1 MSKPRPCHA
10 PQLPSH
16 WSDTSEYPIIAPAS
30 PLRQTAT
37 NAAMRTPTD
46 GSADSNP
53 SLWFGSGVPTAPKRI
68 GAVRTGPGIGQTGRM
83 GRPRQ
88 ILHVDM
94 DAFFVSVELRRRPD
108 LAGQP
113 VVVGGTG
120 RRGVVAAASY
130 EARRFGVHSAMAS
143 VVAKRRCPHA
153 VFLPG
158 DHALYSDVSARV
170 REILDRYTPLVEP
183 LSLDEAFLD
192 VTGSIGLFGPAPAI
206 AARIR
211 ADVDRE
217 LALACSV
224 GVAAN
229 KFLAK
234 LASVE
239 AKPVATP
246 SGVRQG
252 PGVVVVEAGHEQEF
266 LGPLAVQRL
275 WGVGP
280 VTLDKLHRIGVRR
293 VADLVAVDE
302 AVLATALGP
311 SQARHLFALARG
323 IDDRPVEPEREAKSI
338 GHEETFE
345 TNKHELSELRRE
357 LVRLSDAVAQR
368 LRRADVGARTLTL
381 KLRFDTGF
389 QTITRSVTCA
399 QPTDL
404 APEIVAILAPLLEAI
419 DPSPGVRLLGV
430 SGSNLGPV
438 SRQLTLDDA
447 AAPIPDWVA
456 ATEALDE
463 IRQRFGA
470 SSIGPASALEDG
482 RLRIVRPGEQQWGPS
497 GGPHQDRTENE

>member
-1 MSKPRPCHA
+1 
-10 PQLPSH
+10 
-16 WSDTSEYPIIAPAS
+16 
-30 PLRQTAT
+30 
-37 NAAMRTPTD
+37 
-46 GSADSNP
+46 
-53 SLWFGSGVPTAPKRI
+53 
-68 GAVRTGPGIGQTGRM
+68 M

-130 EARRFGVHSAMAS
+130 EARRFGVHSAMPS

-158 DHALYSDVSARV
+158 DHGLYSEVSAQV
-170 REILDRYTPLVEP
+170 REIFDRYTPLVEP

-192 VTGSIGLFGPAPAI
+192 VTGSIGLFGPAPDI
-206 AARIR
+206 AAQIR

-246 SGVRQG
+246 GGVQAG
-252 PGVVVVEAGHEQEF
+252 SGVVVVEAGSEQVF
-266 LGPLAVQRL
+266 LQSLAVQRL

-302 AVLATALGP
+302 AVLAAALGP
-311 SQARHLFALARG
+311 AQARHLFALARG

-345 TNKHELSELRRE
+345 TNTTSPTEMRTH
-357 LVRLSDAVAQR
+357 LVRLADAVATR
-368 LRRADVGARTLTL
+368 LRKAGAGARTLTL
-381 KLRFDTGF
+381 KVRFDDGF
-389 QTITRSVTCA
+389 HTITRSTTTA
-399 QPTDL
+399 EPTDQ
-404 APEIVAILAPLLEAI
+404 AETIVALLQPILDSI
-419 DPSPGVRLLGV
+419 DPSAGIRLVGV
-430 SGSNLGPV
+430 SGSNLAPV
-438 SRQLTLDDA
+438 HHQMTLEEGAADA
-447 AAPIPDWVA
+447 AVYGAREA
-456 ATEALDE
+456 AMDQ
-463 IRQRFGA
+463 IRERFGNDA
-470 SSIGPASALEDG
+470 IGPASA
-482 RLRIVRPGEQQWGPS
+482 VREGKVRNVERGGQQWGPLS
-497 GGPHQDRTENE
+497 